1 MKIANKISLSF
12 LITAVIL
19 TGIAAPV
26 CYIIARRN
34 LEDEIFSR
42 LSTIAQSRA
51 HHIETFLETQK
62 YAATQLSQSLVLEEL
77 LSASK
82 QSPDYTLRFDRAM
95 RRLETTEKANE
106 FTYELFVIDKTGKIV
121 ASSDRSRIGL
131 DKSTDIYF
139 LGARKGPCIKEAYLS
154 ETTGESSLA
163 FSAPITDSKTAEF
176 LGVIVARANLD
187 MLNEITFDKTGLG
200 KTGEIYLVNQ
210 YGYMITPSRSIKDTF
225 LKLKV
230 DTENTRKCLEDIKK
244 FGSKSHSHAPLIY
257 RDYRGV
263 KVLGIHDHIPQM
275 KWGLLAEIDASE
287 ALAPLAKIKLLFVI
301 IIIFVPISAWLTG
314 TFVSRIIS
322 GPIHKLHIGTEIVGR
337 GNLDYRVGMNTKDE
351 IGQLSRAFDK
361 MSEDLTESYKQL
373 EEKVQERTAELSS
386 TNEKLQE
393 EIEQHSSAHKKL
405 RQHIKQLNCL
415 YELARLIEKQK
426 VPLEQIFQETPNLI
440 RRAYQYP
447 DDTCVRIT
455 FEGIKYI
462 TDNFKKTGLSQY
474 APISV
479 RGDKAGQ
486 IEVYYLGEKPESG
499 RSLFLEEEHALLNA
513 IAKRLGR
520 TAERKKAGQ
529 TLQLFRN
536 LIDRANDSIF
546 VIEPEWGRFIDVNER
561 ACDSLGYTREE
572 LLNKSLKDVEES
584 ILDDS
589 TLAEYVKKLK
599 RKADLV
605 IEGRQKRKDGTT
617 FCVETGLKLVS
628 REKEDYII
636 AVARDITE
644 RKKTEDALKESELK
658 FRTIFENA
666 GGAIFIA
673 DAQTGQ
679 LLECNS
685 LAEELIGRTRSEILR
700 MHQSQVHP
708 KGEAEKY
715 KEKFH
720 SHVKQRHTFD
730 YEGEVQHKDGRKIPV
745 LISAEKMIIA
755 EKDVLAGLFVDITER
770 KRMEKAVRESE
781 EKHKTL
787 YESSR
792 DAIMLL
798 TPEQGFFNGNSATVK
813 MFGCKDEEEFASK
826 TPAALS
832 PEYQPDGMLSS
843 VKAQQMMATA
853 MEKGSHFFEW
863 KHKKVDGTEF
873 FATVLLTR
881 MKLQGKK
888 VLQATVRDITERK
901 WAEQR
906 QDELLDEV
914 ESINQELKDF
924 AYIVSH
930 DLKAP
935 LRGIKTLADWLVADY
950 ADKLDDNGREQ
961 MNLLLSRTQRMHNLI
976 DGVLQYSRVG
986 RAKEKKG
993 RVNLNDLVSE
1003 VIDTVAPPE
1012 NIEVIVENQMPVIEC
1027 EETRITQV
1035 FQNLLGNGV
1044 KYMDKPQGRIRIGC
1058 VEENGFWNFSVA
1070 DNGPGIEERHF
1081 ERIFRIFQTLSPRDE
1096 FESTGVGL
1104 TVVKKIV
1111 ELYGG
1116 KIWVESKLG
1125 EGSTFFFTLPSR
1137 EMGVKNAKLEANIVS
1152 RR

>member
-19 TGIAAPV
+19 TGIAAPIF
-26 CYIIARRN
+26 YIIARRN

-42 LSTIAQSRA
+42 LSTTARSRA
-51 HHIETFLETQK
+51 QHIETFLETQK
-62 YAATQLSQSLVLEEL
+62 NAAAQLSQSAVLEEL

-82 QSPDYTLRFDRAM
+82 QSPDYTQRFDRAM
-95 RRLETTEKANE
+95 RRLEVTEKANE
-106 FTYELFVIDKTGKIV
+106 FTYDLFVIDKTGKIA
-121 ASSDRSRIGL
+121 ASSDRSKIGL

-139 LGARKGPCIKEAYLS
+139 LGARKGPYIKDAYLS
-154 ETTGESSLA
+154 ETIEEDTLA
-163 FSAPITDSKTAEF
+163 FSAPVTDSKTAEF
-176 LGVIVARANLD
+176 LGVVVARVNLD
-187 MLNEITFDKTGLG
+187 VLNEITTDKTGLG
-200 KTGEIYLVNQ
+200 KTGEIYLVNK
-210 YGYMITPSRSIKDTF
+210 YGYMITPSRFIKDTF

-230 DTENTRKCLEDIKK
+230 DTENTRKCFEDIEK
-244 FGSKSHSHAPLIY
+244 FGSKSHPHVPLTY

-301 IIIFVPISAWLTG
+301 IMIFAPISAWLTG
-314 TFVSRIIS
+314 TFVSRIIA
-322 GPIHKLHIGTEIVGR
+322 GPIHKLHLGTEIVGR
-337 GNLDYRVGMNTKDE
+337 GNLDYRIGMDTKDE

-361 MSEDLTESYKQL
+361 MSEDLTESHKQL
-373 EEKVQERTAELSS
+373 EERVQERTAELSS
-386 TNEKLQE
+386 TNVKLEE
-393 EIEQHSSAHKKL
+393 EIAARSSAQKTL
-405 RQHIKQLNCL
+405 RRHIKQLNCL
-415 YELARLIEKQK
+415 YGLARLIEKQK
-426 VPLEQIFQETPNLI
+426 IPLEQIFQETPDLI
-440 RRAYQYP
+440 RSAYRYP

-455 FEGIKYI
+455 FEGIRYK
-462 TDNFKKTGLSQY
+462 TDNFEKSQFGQY

-479 RGDKAGQ
+479 RGGKAGE
-486 IEVYYLGEKPESG
+486 IEVFYLGEKPESG
-499 RSLFLEEEHALLNA
+499 RGPFFEEEHALLDA
-513 IAKRLGR
+513 VAEHLGR

-529 TLQLFRN
+529 TLQLFQN
-536 LIDRANDSIF
+536 LIDRSNDSTF
-546 VIEPEWGRFIDVNER
+546 VIEPKWGRFLDVNNR

-605 IEGRQKRKDGTT
+605 IEGRHRRKDGTT

-628 REKEDYII
+628 QEKEDYII

-644 RKKTEDALKESELK
+644 RKKTE
-658 FRTIFENA
+658 
-666 GGAIFIA
+666 
-673 DAQTGQ
+673 
-679 LLECNS
+679 
-685 LAEELIGRTRSEILR
+685 
-700 MHQSQVHP
+700 
-708 KGEAEKY
+708 
-715 KEKFH
+715 
-720 SHVKQRHTFD
+720 
-730 YEGEVQHKDGRKIPV
+730 
-745 LISAEKMIIA
+745 
-755 EKDVLAGLFVDITER
+755 
-770 KRMEKAVRESE
+770 
-781 EKHKTL
+781 
-787 YESSR
+787 
-792 DAIMLL
+792 
-798 TPEQGFFNGNSATVK
+798 
-813 MFGCKDEEEFASK
+813 
-826 TPAALS
+826 
-832 PEYQPDGMLSS
+832 
-843 VKAQQMMATA
+843 
-853 MEKGSHFFEW
+853 
-863 KHKKVDGTEF
+863 
-873 FATVLLTR
+873 
-881 MKLQGKK
+881 
-888 VLQATVRDITERK
+888 
-901 WAEQR
+901 QR
-906 QDELLDEV
+906 QAELFDEV

-935 LRGIKTLADWLVADY
+935 LRGIKTLTDWLAADY
-950 ADKLDDNGREQ
+950 ADKLDENGREQ
-961 MNLLLSRTQRMHNLI
+961 MDLLLSRVQRMHNLI

-1012 NIEVIVENQMPVIEC
+1012 NIEVTVENQLPVIEC
-1027 EETRITQV
+1027 EETRIIQV
-1035 FQNLLGNGV
+1035 FQNLMSNAI

-1070 DNGPGIEERHF
+1070 DNGPGIEEKHF

-1116 KIWVESKLG
+1116 NIWVESKLG

-1137 EMGVKNAKLEANIVS
+1137 EMGVKDAKLEANIVS
-1152 RR
+1152 